1 VPSVDAPRDARI
13 RNLVQLYLEAF
24 GRKSRDSGTIA
35 KQVKNLAESLDLDEA
50 REPLYATL
58 VHEACAQ
65 LEFEIPHH
73 QSPDSI
79 GVDGDDAQ
87 EDPSEPPNWIHEGY
101 EWPQDGLW
109 IRYRRYL
116 LGRFSPEKVD
126 ALGKTCDDILR
137 RLGNPKSPREK
148 WTRFGACIGQVQS
161 GKTQTY
167 IGLIAKA
174 VDAGYVNVIVLSGLH
189 NSLRSQTQFR
199 VDEGLVGKTKIG
211 DSLQTCGVG
220 DLTPSQREVSTK
232 LQVLTT
238 AQDDGD
244 FSPSAQLW
252 QIVDA
257 PAIMV
262 IKKNVSRL
270 KKLRIEMTADQKTW
284 NPRYSRPTI
293 IIDDESDQ
301 ASVNAKGAD
310 SPSAVN
316 KEIRLLV
323 DLFDRCSIV
332 GFTATPFANMFIDPN
347 ATFEDVESERKVPDL
362 YPRDMIRLL
371 PVGPE
376 YFGPKQMLAYEGS
389 GPRFTAP
396 ADDYKDWLVP
406 HHKKEHVPG
415 AIPES
420 LKNALALFMIGVA
433 IKRLRKGVRG
443 EAGFDFEMNEHA
455 TMLVHVTRFT
465 RVQSLVRDQIR
476 DEFLE
481 AKEEL
486 LGGSAEGPW
495 HLRLR
500 AQFEEIETMGESL
513 RESLDPELCRWL
525 VGQPVEYA
533 RALACLRDIL
543 PQFEIEVVNGEISD
557 ALRYRQ
563 SRERII
569 VAVGGDKLSR
579 GLTLE
584 GLTVSYYLRNA
595 NSWDTL
601 MQMGRWFGYRERYL
615 DLCRVFVPS
624 ELELAYEEVLE
635 GIVDLEEQL
644 RKAAISGAQVR
655 DFCLTLLASP
665 SGRQPTG
672 RMGNQRRIRQ
682 VGGYGASLIQKR
694 NIPIDA
700 ESAAFRNAR
709 SAFGALLRDA
719 TPFRHAEPSEIR
731 AVHGADESMLLFKEV
746 PSAVVREF
754 IVTAGL
760 PTSGQEESAEEIAEY
775 LQQHE
780 NSGRLTQWTIGI
792 PNVRRYPEW
801 DRYEPIP
808 VGEYRIGPSRRG
820 NQGHGDGLIQD
831 MPGFRRIV
839 TLIGPA
845 HEGAG
850 LTEKQRKD
858 GGIFG
863 KSAAEINGEQY
874 REARRIGEE
883 PVEGLLLV
891 YPVVNSKQKSTDS
904 GQPHH
909 EWSVAWAMSLPPI
922 EHDRKVFRHIPQA
935 TYDAYARARRLDEE
949 DQMSEE
955 DAR

>member
-1 VPSVDAPRDARI
+1 MPSVDAPRDARI

-24 GRKSRDSGTIA
+24 GRKSRDSETIA

-50 REPLYATL
+50 HEPLYATL
-58 VHEACAQ
+58 VNEACAQ

-79 GVDGDDAQ
+79 GVDGDDSQ
-87 EDPSEPPNWIHEGY
+87 EDPSEPPNWIHDGY
-101 EWPQDGLW
+101 EWPKDGLW

-137 RLGNPKSPREK
+137 RLGNPRSPRK
-148 WTRFGACIGQVQS
+148 TWSRFGACIGQVQS

-199 VDEGLVGKTKIG
+199 VDEGLIGKTKIG
-211 DSLQTCGVG
+211 DKLETCGVG
-220 DLTPSQREVSTK
+220 TLIPSQREVSTK

-244 FSPSAQLW
+244 LSPSAQMW

-262 IKKNVSRL
+262 IKKNVKRL
-270 KKLRIEMTADQKTW
+270 ERLREQMSADQETW

-301 ASVNAKGAD
+301 ASVNARGAD

-316 KEIRLLV
+316 KQIRLLV
-323 DLFDRCSIV
+323 NLFDRCSIV

-406 HHKKEHVPG
+406 RHDKNHVPG

-465 RVQSLVRDQIR
+465 NVQSLVRDQIR
-476 DEFLE
+476 DAFLE

-500 AQFEEIETMGESL
+500 AQFEEIDTMGESL

-525 VGQPVEYA
+525 VGRPVEYSL
-533 RALACLRDIL
+533 ALACLRDIL

-644 RKAAISGAQVR
+644 RKAAVSGAQVR

-672 RMGNQRRIRQ
+672 RMGNQRRALQI
-682 VGGYGASLIQKR
+682 GGYGASLIQKR
-694 NIPIDA
+694 NIPIDT
-700 ESAAFRNAR
+700 ESPAFRKAR
-709 SAFGALLRDA
+709 SAFETLLRDA
-719 TPFRHAEPSEIR
+719 TSYRHAEPS
-731 AVHGADESMLLFKEV
+731 GARTEQGPDESMLLFKGV

-754 IVTAGL
+754 IVKAGL
-760 PTSGQEESAEEIAEY
+760 PTSGQEESAEAIAEY
-775 LQQHE
+775 LREHE
-780 NSGRLTQWTIGI
+780 HNDRLTQWTIGI

-801 DRYEPIP
+801 DRYEPIH

-850 LTEKQRKD
+850 LTEAQRAA
-858 GGIFG
+858 GGILG
-863 KSAAEINGEQY
+863 KSPAEINGERY
-874 REARRIGEE
+874 RVARRIGGE

-909 EWSVAWAMSLPPI
+909 EWSVAWAISLPPI
-922 EHDRKVFRHIPQA
+922 DQDRKAFRHIPQA
-935 TYDAYARARRLDEE
+935 THDAYARARRLDEE
-949 DQMSEE
+949 DQVPDEV
-955 DAR
+955 AR

>member
-1 VPSVDAPRDARI
+1 MYV
-13 RNLVQLYLEAF
+13 EAF
-24 GRKSRDSGTIA
+24 GRKSRDSMTI
-35 KQVKNLAESLDLDEA
+35 KRQVKNLAEGLDLDEA

-58 VHEACAQ
+58 VDEVCAQ

-73 QSPDSI
+73 PLSDSI
-79 GVDGDDAQ
+79 GVDGDDSQ

-101 EWPQDGLW
+101 EWPKDGLW
-109 IRYRRYL
+109 IRYRRWL

-211 DSLQTCGVG
+211 DSLRTCGVG
-220 DLTPSQREVSTK
+220 DLTPAQREVSVK

-244 FSPSAQLW
+244 FSPSSQMW

-262 IKKNVSRL
+262 IKKNKKRL
-270 KKLRIEMTADQKTW
+270 EKLRKEMIADKETW
-284 NPRYSRPTI
+284 KPRYSLPTI

-301 ASVNAKGAD
+301 ASVNSRGAD
-310 SPSAVN
+310 SPTAVN
-316 KEIRLLV
+316 REIRLLV

-332 GFTATPFANMFIDPN
+332 GFTATPFANIFIDPN

-396 ADDYKDWLVP
+396 ADDYKDWIVP
-406 HHKKEHVPG
+406 RHDKEHVPG
-415 AIPES
+415 KIPDS
-420 LKNALALFMIGVA
+420 LKNALASFMIGVA

-443 EAGFDFEMNEHA
+443 ETGYDFEMNEHA

-465 RVQSLVRDQIR
+465 KVQSLVRDQIR
-476 DEFLE
+476 DVFLE

-486 LGGSAEGPW
+486 LGGSAAGPW

-500 AQFEEIETMGESL
+500 EQFGEIETMGESL

-525 VGQPVEYA
+525 VGRPVEFSH
-533 RALACLRDIL
+533 ALARLRDIL
-543 PQFEIEVVNGEISD
+543 SQFEIEVVNGEISD

-569 VAVGGDKLSR
+569 IAVGGDKLSR

-624 ELELAYEEVLE
+624 ELESAYEEVLE

-672 RMGNQRRIRQ
+672 RMGNQRRVRQ

-694 NIPIDA
+694 NIPIDT
-700 ESAAFRNAR
+700 ESPAFRNAR
-709 SAFGALLRDA
+709 SAFGELLRGA
-719 TPFRHAEPSEIR
+719 TPYRHSASGASSEAQID
-731 AVHGADESMLLFKEV
+731 DESMLLFKGV

-754 IVTAGL
+754 IIKADL
-760 PTSGQEESAEEIAEY
+760 PTSGQEGSAEEIAEY
-775 LQQHE
+775 LRGHE
-780 NSGRLTQWTIGI
+780 NEDRLTQWTIGI
-792 PNVRRYPEW
+792 PNVRRYPDW
-801 DRYEPIP
+801 DRYEPINIDA
-808 VGEYRIGPSRRG
+808 YRIGPSRRG

-850 LTEKQRKD
+850 LTDTQRAD
-858 GGIFG
+858 GGILG
-863 KSAAEINGEQY
+863 KSPALISGEQY
-874 REARRIGEE
+874 RSARRIGGE
-883 PVEGLLLV
+883 PSEGLLLV
-891 YPVVNSKQKSTDS
+891 YPVVNSKQKSTSS
-904 GQPHH
+904 GQPQH

-922 EHDRKVFRHIPQA
+922 EHDAKVFRHIPQA
-935 TYDAYARARRLDEE
+935 THDAYERIRRLDEE
-949 DQMSEE
+949 DQAP
-955 DAR
+955 DAVVR